1 MVEVLEYIFLFQMP
15 ILPIYLGMLERDHDI
30 KRRVLG
36 ARNNKTS
43 NDATVKMKTAIFV
56 SLLSDERERA

>member
-15 ILPIYLGMLERDHDI
+15 ISPIYLDMLECDHDI
-30 KRRVLG
+30 KLRVLG

-43 NDATVKMKTAIFV
+43 NDATVKMKTATFV